1 MRFHRCARTGTTW
14 FSAESVMN
22 RMLRRTAV
30 LGALCSAALAFAHPA
45 LVSSTPKSGEA
56 LASPTELRLRF
67 SEPIEPAF
75 THVELVDP
83 GGLELKVGALS
94 AVKDDANAIT
104 IVLPALAPGIYKAR
118 WSAAGRDGHRVKG
131 EFSFTVK

>member
-1 MRFHRCARTGTTW
+1 MYPTRLP
-14 FSAESVMN
+14 SVTSV
-22 RMLRRTAV
+22 RPILPSIGEWIFVKLKSR
-30 LGALCSAALAFAHPA
+30 LALCSAALAFAHPA

-94 AVKDDANAIT
+94 AIKDDANAIT
-104 IVLPALAPGIYKAR
+104 IVLPALPPGIYKAR